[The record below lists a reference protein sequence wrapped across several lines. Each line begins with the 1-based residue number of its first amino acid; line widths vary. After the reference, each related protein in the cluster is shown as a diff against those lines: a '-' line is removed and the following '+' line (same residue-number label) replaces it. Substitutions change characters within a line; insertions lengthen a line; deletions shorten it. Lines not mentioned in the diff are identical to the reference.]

1 MDIEYEVKIV
11 PINTNHGAEVQKLQN
26 EGWELMPGVVPVGV
40 YHVIR
45 NKNRPPK
52 AQETGGF
59 GQMII
64 DDSKVMLLGPDGK
77 PKQ

>member
-1 MDIEYEVKIV
+1 MNIEYEVKVV
-11 PINTNHGAEVQKLQN
+11 PIDAEHANKVKQLHE

-45 NKNRPPK
+45 NAAKPK
-52 AQETGGF
+52 VQASAGF
-59 GQMII
+59 GTLII
-64 DDSKVMLLGPDGK
+64 DDSKVTVVGPDGK